1 MQNRT
6 KIHQNHKNGVVF
18 NARQLSRCPELPAGN
33 GNYACWQ
40 KSAAASSEQW
50 RNPCLQDGKA
60 LEGLQARP
68 DPVYEPTSVSLIF
81 RLGQKESPLDS
92 AAGIQRD
99 SDSIDLL
106 MCSSQ
111 ISRRILRLALTS
123 KLYLGTVVCC
133 DSHYFID
140 IRLRFIVRFRIASA
154 LPS

>member
-1 MQNRT
+1 MLDNYPD
-6 KIHQNHKNGVVF
+6 VLSF
-18 NARQLSRCPELPAGN
+18 RQVMEITHVGRNLLLRLLNSGEIPAF
-33 GNYACWQ
+33 
-40 KSAAASSEQW
+40 KM
-50 RNPCLQDGKA
+50 GKP
-60 LEGLQARP
+60 GRFTSKT
-68 DPVYEPTSVSLIF
+68 DPVYEPMSVSLIF
-81 RLGQKESPLDS
+81 RLGQKNPVGLRSRNP
-92 AAGIQRD
+92 AGF
-99 SDSIDLL
+99 DSIDPL